1 MSKLLKDLVE
11 DDEDKTIGIPSIYE
25 GKLCR
30 RAFEFCEMYSKKPY
44 PDITHP
50 LDDLKAL
57 PNYYNEFLYDLT
69 PNSIISLLLLLSDYL
84 DIPPLNK
91 LICLHLAYLI
101 RDMGSKQRLKYFN
114 ISDPME
120 LQSAE
125 M

>member
-1 MSKLLKDLVE
+1 MSKVLKEIVE
-11 DDEDKTIGIPSIYE
+11 DNEDKTISIPFIYE
-25 GKLCR
+25 GKLYR
-30 RAFEFCEMYSKKPY
+30 RAFEFRELYSRKPY

-50 LDDLKAL
+50 LNDQKEL
-57 PNYYNEFLYDLT
+57 PNFYNEFLYDLK
-69 PNSIISLLLLLSDYL
+69 PISVISLLVLSDFL

-91 LICLHLAYLI
+91 LICLHLAYLM
-101 RDMGSKQRLKYFN
+101 RDMGSEQRLNYFN

>member
-1 MSKLLKDLVE
+1 MSKLLKYLVK

-30 RAFEFCEMYSKKPY
+30 RAFEFCEMYSRKPY
-44 PDITHP
+44 ADITHP
-50 LDDLKAL
+50 LDDQMELH
-57 PNYYNEFLYDLT
+57 NFYNEFLYNLT
-69 PNSIISLLLLLSDYL
+69 PNSVISLLLLSDFL

-91 LICLHLAYLI
+91 LICFHLAYLI
-101 RDMGSKQRLKYFN
+101 RNMGSKQRLKYFN
-114 ISDPME
+114 ICDPIV

>member
-1 MSKLLKDLVE
+1 MSKVLKEIVE
-11 DDEDKTIGIPSIYE
+11 DDEDKTISIPFIYE
-25 GKLCR
+25 GKLCK
-30 RAFEFCEMYSKKPY
+30 RAFEFCELYSRKPY

-50 LDDLKAL
+50 LDDQKEL
-57 PNYYNEFLYDLT
+57 PNFYNEFLYDLT
-69 PNSIISLLLLLSDYL
+69 PISVISLLVLSDFL

-91 LICLHLAYLI
+91 LICLHLAYLM

>member
-1 MSKLLKDLVE
+1 MVE

-25 GKLCR
+25 EKLCR
-30 RAFEFCEMYSKKPY
+30 RAFEFCEMYSKKSY

-57 PNYYNEFLYDLT
+57 PNYYNEFLYNLT
-69 PNSIISLLLLLSDYL
+69 PNSIISLLQLSDYL

-91 LICLHLAYLI
+91 LICFHLAYLI
-101 RDMGSKQRLKYFN
+101 RNMGSKQRLKYFN
-114 ISDPME
+114 ICIPMV

>member
-1 MSKLLKDLVE
+1 MSKLLKALVE
-11 DDEDKTIGIPSIYE
+11 DDEDKTIVIPSIYE
-25 GKLCR
+25 RNLCR

-50 LDDLKAL
+50 INDIKAF
-57 PNYYNEFLYDLT
+57 PNYYNEFLYSLT
-69 PNSIISLLLLLSDYL
+69 PNSNISLLLLSDYL

-91 LICLHLAYLI
+91 LICLHLAYLM

-114 ISDPME
+114 ICDPMV

>member
-1 MSKLLKDLVE
+1 MSKVLKELVE
-11 DDEDKTIGIPSIYE
+11 ADEDKTISIPFIYE
-25 GKLCR
+25 GKLCK
-30 RAFEFCEMYSKKPY
+30 RAFEFCELYSRKPY

-50 LDDLKAL
+50 LDDQKEL
-57 PNYYNEFLYDLT
+57 PNFYNEFLYDLT
-69 PNSIISLLLLLSDYL
+69 PISVISLLVLSDFL

-91 LICLHLAYLI
+91 LICLHLAYLM